1 MVKQHARWSILAAF
15 AAVYFVWGST
25 YLAIRFAIETI
36 PPLLMASVRFLIAGT
51 LLYVWM
57 RLRGAPKPTHAQWR
71 SASIIG
77 FTLLLIG
84 NGAVSWAEKVVPS
97 GITALLTTMSPLW
110 FVMLEWMQTRNKP
123 RIETIV
129 GLILGTVGM
138 LVLVDPAQLV
148 GGDQVNLVGAA
159 AIFFASIAWVWGSL
173 YSRKAEF
180 PSSPFLAIAMEMLAG
195 AAFLLAAG
203 FIMGEFSEL
212 HLANISAR
220 SILALLYL
228 VVFGSLIAFTSYI
241 WLLRASSPSLVSTH
255 AYVNPVVAVFLG
267 WLLAD
272 EQLSGRTLLASVII
286 ISAVAI
292 ITTVKARRTLHQI
305 EAREKNS

>member
-1 MVKQHARWSILAAF
+1 MVQQPARWSIVVAF

-36 PPLLMASVRFLIAGT
+36 PPLLMASVRFFIAGI
-51 LLYVWM
+51 LLYAWT
-57 RLRGAPKPTHAQWR
+57 RLRGAPKPTRAQWR

-110 FVMLEWMQTRNKP
+110 FVIIEWLQTRSKP
-123 RIETIV
+123 RIETII
-129 GLILGTVGM
+129 GLILGTVGII
-138 LVLVDPAQLV
+138 VLVDPARLV
-148 GGDQVNLVGAA
+148 GGEQVNLLGAA
-159 AIFFASIAWVWGSL
+159 SIFFASIAWVWGSL
-173 YSRKAEF
+173 YSRKAEL

-195 AAFLLAAG
+195 AALLLLASFA
-203 FIMGEFSEL
+203 MGEFPEL
-212 HLANISAR
+212 HLAGISVR
-220 SILALLYL
+220 SIFALLYL

-272 EQLSGRTLLASVII
+272 EPLNGRIFIASVII

-292 ITTVKARRTLHQI
+292 ITTVKARRTLQKGK
-305 EAREKNS
+305 A